1 MKTLKYC
8 LCLFGMLFFTSAAS
22 GQNDYATIV
31 VYRPSMFAGSI
42 VKAALYINDVKVC
55 DLKNGGTFEYKLYN
69 TGRTSVL
76 VRGNG
81 FYHSDEV
88 LLEAIKGKKHYV
100 MLRSIAS
107 GYSLTETDKIEKKG
121 KLSRNKVEYGSD
133 INAVS
138 NATQSDAQRTSWT
151 AASLKGHWKEN
162 GISGIEGIFETVGNG
177 LQLELALV
185 EEENAY
191 NLVYLS
197 GASGSAWKEGDL
209 KGTLK
214 KTAAKDI
221 YKTSYYTL
229 DKDLVDNVIIT
240 FETENLMKIFTE
252 STVEGSTYLK
262 IYPTYEE
269 SVSGSTS
276 DWSNAGTGFFIDKTG
291 YVVTNYHVIEDKNSF
306 QVGVSRNGKITSHTA
321 EIISS
326 DKQNDL
332 AILKITD
339 VSFQPLKALNYNFNT
354 STKDVGSEVFALG
367 YPMTNLMGEEIKF
380 TDGKISAKS
389 GFQGDITNY
398 QITVP
403 IQPGNSG
410 GPLFD
415 TEGNLVGI
423 TAAKLLSNLA
433 DNVNY
438 AIKTS
443 YLKLLIDA
451 TSENMELPNNTILA
465 SKPLTEQIK
474 ILSEYVVLV
483 KVK

>member
-1 MKTLKYC
+1 MKTIKHC
-8 LCLFGMLFFTSAAS
+8 LYLLGIFCFISPVL
-22 GQNDYATIV
+22 GQDDYATIV
-31 VYRPSMFAGSI
+31 VYRPSMFVGSI

-55 DLKNGGTFEYKLYN
+55 DLRNGGTFEYKLYN
-69 TGRTSVL
+69 TGKTSVL

-88 LLEAIKGKKHYV
+88 LLEAIKGKTHYV

-107 GYSLTETDKIEKKG
+107 GYSLTETEQIEKKG
-121 KLSRNKVEYGSD
+121 KLSRKKVEYGSD
-133 INAVS
+133 INAVANS
-138 NATQSDAQRTSWT
+138 NQREAPRTSWT
-151 AASLKGHWKEN
+151 TASLKAHWKEN
-162 GISGIEGIFETVGNG
+162 GIRGIEGIFETVGKG

-185 EEENAY
+185 EEDNTY

-197 GASGSAWKEGDL
+197 GASGPAWKEGDL

-214 KTAAKDI
+214 KTAAKGI
-221 YKTSYYTL
+221 YKTSYYTIE
-229 DKDLVDNVIIT
+229 KDVVDNVIIT

-269 SVSGSTS
+269 SGSGNTS

-291 YVVTNYHVIEDKNSF
+291 YIVTNYHVIENKKSF
-306 QVGVSRNGKITSHTA
+306 QVGLNRNGQTTSHTA
-321 EIISS
+321 EIVSS

-339 VSFQPLKALNYNFNT
+339 TNFQALNALNYNFNT
-354 STKDVGSEVFALG
+354 STIDVGSEVFALG

-415 TEGNLVGI
+415 TKGNLVGI
-423 TAAKLLSNLA
+423 TASKLVTEMA

-451 TSENMELPNNTILA
+451 TDEKIELPSQHLLTT
-465 SKPLTEQIK
+465 KPLTEQIK
-474 ILSEYVVLV
+474 VLSDYVVLI